1 MIKFY
6 CSYTYNGNYAITPI
20 FEAFSLSEI
29 HEQAKHIS
37 KVLEVSVTIILI
49 HGDYEIAS
57 LPL

>member
-6 CSYTYNGNYAITPI
+6 CSYTYDGNYSITPI
-20 FEAFSLSEI
+20 FEAFSLAEI

-37 KVLEVSVTIILI
+37 KVLEVSVTITLI
-49 HGDYEIAS
+49 HEDKEIAS